1 MNRHESVRRCPKHQR
16 TQFRSSKS
24 MSKDKFI
31 DDTPNK
37 PSAGPVQVHDEKG
50 NASHPSSGLVAHP
63 DKAAHDQKQGRAG
76 LNKPSA
82 GATDRGKDPKNATH
96 PGAGVADEH
105 SDKHAYEK
113 SRKHEPKPKGKY
125 YQDGSSTTQRK

>member
-1 MNRHESVRRCPKHQR
+1 
-16 TQFRSSKS
+16 

-63 DKAAHDQKQGRAG
+63 DKAAYDQKHGRAG

-82 GATDRGKDPKNATH
+82 GATDRGKDPKNANK
-96 PGAGVADEH
+96 PEGGDAAIPKEH
-105 SDKHAYEK
+105 LHLDKAAFEK
-113 SRKHEPKPKGKY
+113 ARKHEPKPKGKY
-125 YQDGSSTTQRK
+125 YQDGSATTKCN

>member
-1 MNRHESVRRCPKHQR
+1 
-16 TQFRSSKS
+16 

-63 DKAAHDQKQGRAG
+63 DKAAHDQ
-76 LNKPSA
+76 N
-82 GATDRGKDPKNATH
+82 T
-96 PGAGVADEH
+96 
-105 SDKHAYEK
+105 
-113 SRKHEPKPKGKY
+113 SRNRRVSIIRTVLRPQSVSKF
-125 YQDGSSTTQRK
+125 

>member
-1 MNRHESVRRCPKHQR
+1 
-16 TQFRSSKS
+16 
-24 MSKDKFI
+24 MSKKYKDGR

-37 PSAGPVQVHDEKG
+37 PNAGVIKVHDEKG

-63 DKAAHDQKQGRAG
+63 DKAAHDQKQGQAG

-125 YQDGSSTTQRK
+125 YQDGSSTTKCK